1 MDSMATRVL
10 KTYDEVG
17 RDNLDLHT
25 LFELAGGN
33 PPAQRE
39 AVLDAVAQLIRQ
51 GLLREGDSD
60 FYTRTE
66 DGRLAVA
73 GPRDVTLYTRPG
85 CHLCDE
91 AKAVITPLLH
101 EVGAT
106 LREVNIDDD
115 PALRE
120 RYTDDVPVIFLGSRK
135 VAKHQVD
142 PAQFRRQLADAA
154 KA

>member
-1 MDSMATRVL
+1 MDSMAERVL
-10 KTYDEVG
+10 KTYDELG
-17 RDNLDLHT
+17 RDTLDLHT

-39 AVLDAVAQLIRQ
+39 AVLDTVTQLVRQ
-51 GLLREGDSD
+51 GLLREGDGD

-91 AKAVITPLLH
+91 AKAIITPILRDA
-101 EVGAT
+101 GAT

-115 PALRE
+115 PTLRE
-120 RYTDDVPVIFLGSRK
+120 RYTNDVPVVFLGSRK
-135 VAKHQVD
+135 VAKHRVD
-142 PAQFRRQLADAA
+142 PTQFRRQLADAA

>member
-1 MDSMATRVL
+1 MDSVAERVL
-10 KTYDEVG
+10 KTYDELR
-17 RDNLDLHT
+17 RDTLDLHT

-39 AVLDAVAQLIRQ
+39 AVLDTVTQLVRQ
-51 GLLREGDSD
+51 GLLREGDGD

-91 AKAVITPLLH
+91 AKAVITPLLRDA
-101 EVGAT
+101 GAT

-115 PALRE
+115 PVLRE
-120 RYTDDVPVIFLGSRK
+120 RYTNDVPVIFLGSRK
-135 VAKHQVD
+135 VAKHRVD
-142 PAQFRRQLADAA
+142 AAQFRRQLADAA
-154 KA
+154 KP

>member
-1 MDSMATRVL
+1 MDAMATLVL
-10 KTYDEVG
+10 KTYDELG

-39 AVLDAVAQLIRQ
+39 AVLDAVAQLVRQ
-51 GLLREGDSD
+51 GLLREGDGD
-60 FYTRTE
+60 FYSRTE

-91 AKAVITPLLH
+91 AKAVITAVLR
-101 EVGAT
+101 EAGAT
-106 LREVNIDDD
+106 LREVNIDED

-120 RYTDDVPVIFLGSRK
+120 RYSDDVPVIFLGSRK
-135 VAKHQVD
+135 VAKHRVD